1 MCIINCLKINKNAE
15 NKAATKALL
24 KVLRLFSVVNPSNW
38 QKVPEGVTI
47 VYLQQH
53 ETRNCTN
60 IHTLFLVYAP
70 FHVYTQ
76 SCTLIVF
83 VFRVFKLVLRCYSTG
98 ALHII
103 GSINIYNAHSFSRGE
118 RCCVRLTLKQQVGGD
133 GRPKG
138 FPWYDIR
145 NRYFLFQLV
154 FFQVIL
160 IIWLPTSFHLL
171 NMVFYR
177 CHQTQPYLILA

>member
-1 MCIINCLKINKNAE
+1 M
-15 NKAATKALL
+15 
-24 KVLRLFSVVNPSNW
+24 
-38 QKVPEGVTI
+38 

-53 ETRNCTN
+53 KTRNCTN

-83 VFRVFKLVLRCYSTG
+83 VFRVFKSVLRCYSTG

-103 GSINIYNAHSFSRGE
+103 GSINMYNGLYSAGKI
-118 RCCVRLTLKQQVGGD
+118 CCVRLTLKQQVGGD

-177 CHQTQPYLILA
+177 SSNSTLFDIGLTCLSFRAETDFWCRR

>member
-15 NKAATKALL
+15 NRAAKKALL

-38 QKVPEGVTI
+38 QKVPEGVTML
-47 VYLQQH
+47 YLQQH

-103 GSINIYNAHSFSRGE
+103 GSINIYYGHSFSWEKMLCKINTKTTGW
-118 RCCVRLTLKQQVGGD
+118 
-133 GRPKG
+133 GR
-138 FPWYDIR
+138 W
-145 NRYFLFQLV
+145 
-154 FFQVIL
+154 
-160 IIWLPTSFHLL
+160 
-171 NMVFYR
+171 
-177 CHQTQPYLILA
+177 QTQRFSLV